1 VAEERFTVPDDI
13 AVRVDQADMR
23 FTVEQIFGTVG
34 LSPADATQAAD
45 TLLYADIRGIDSHG
59 VSNMFPAYMAW
70 FRDGTINPGAQPR
83 LIREAPAV
91 ATIDDDGGLG
101 LVTGPRAMDL
111 AIEKARQCGIGAVSV
126 TNGRHYGAA
135 SYHAHRAVAHGMI
148 GVSMTVG
155 GLQVLPTFGAEPM
168 VGLNPI
174 SVAVTGGAE
183 PPFVFDA
190 SMSSVAGNKIRI
202 ARRLGATVAPGWIA
216 GPDGDPILTETLVPE
231 SFHMLPSGGTRLGG
245 SHKGYGLA
253 VMVDILAGVLG
264 GDPPGFLRARGDVS
278 HHFLAYR
285 IDAFCDPEAF
295 AEHMAQFLRGLR
307 ETRPAPGQDRVLYA
321 GLPEHETEQARRARG
336 IPYHPD
342 VISYFKDLAAEVGVE
357 HRL

>member
-1 VAEERFTVPDDI
+1 MAEERFTVPDDI
-13 AVRVDQADMR
+13 AVRVPEAEMR
-23 FTVEQIFGTVG
+23 VTVERLFGAAG
-34 LSPADATQAAD
+34 LGPADAAQAAD

-70 FRDGTINPGAQPR
+70 FQDGTINPAAQPEV
-83 LIREAPAV
+83 IREAPAV
-91 ATIDDDGGLG
+91 ATVDDDGGLG

-135 SYHAHRAVAHGMI
+135 AYHAHRAVSHGMV
-148 GVSMTVG
+148 GVSMTIG
-155 GLQVLPTFGAEPM
+155 GLQVLPTFGARPM

-174 SVAVTGGAE
+174 SVAVTGGDE

-216 GPDGDPILTETLVPE
+216 GPDGAPILTETTVPDE
-231 SFHMLPSGGTRLGG
+231 FHMLPSGGTREGG
-245 SHKGYGLA
+245 SHKGYSLA
-253 VMVDILAGVLG
+253 VMVDILCGVLG

-278 HHFLAYR
+278 HHFVAYR
-285 IDAFCDPEAF
+285 IDAFCDPDLF
-295 AEHMAQFLRGLR
+295 AAHMAQFLRGLR
-307 ETRPAPGQDRVLYA
+307 ETPPAPGHDRVLYA
-321 GLPEHETEQARRARG
+321 GLPEHETELDRRARG
-336 IPYHPD
+336 IPYHPE
-342 VISYFKDLAAEVGVE
+342 VIEYFRNLAAELGVE
-357 HRL
+357 HCL